1 MLAYGTEVLTTVA
14 ITASGYWQFPP
25 FAYYNTTNPTYSL
38 DPTSGGYTAGGLPIP
53 VLTPADPGGPGKT
66 TWWGA
71 PRLHGFCNLGESAPS
86 MGPQQDVRAHFCL
99 GPDEPLDAPTQYAL
113 NRMAQTV
120 WYTLIICMQV
130 WHIWNVRTRNN
141 SLLQQG
147 IFSNPAVFGGIAW
160 ELSIMCIV
168 VYVPWS
174 YSLNNTLF
182 QAYEVHVC
190 SCLLTYYFTL
200 TYLLTH

>member
-1 MLAYGTEVLTTVA
+1 MVT
-14 ITASGYWQFPP
+14 
-25 FAYYNTTNPTYSL
+25 
-38 DPTSGGYTAGGLPIP
+38 
-53 VLTPADPGGPGKT
+53 
-66 TWWGA
+66 
-71 PRLHGFCNLGESAPS
+71 R
-86 MGPQQDVRAHFCL
+86 
-99 GPDEPLDAPTQYAL
+99 
-113 NRMAQTV
+113 
-120 WYTLIICMQV
+120 MQV

-182 QAYEVHVC
+182 QAYEVHV
-190 SCLLTYYFTL
+190 
-200 TYLLTH
+200 YLLTHLLFYSHLLAYSLGARHVLPGNASLHGLLLCLQRDGKQVLASKQVCE

>member
-1 MLAYGTEVLTTVA
+1 MVT
-14 ITASGYWQFPP
+14 
-25 FAYYNTTNPTYSL
+25 
-38 DPTSGGYTAGGLPIP
+38 
-53 VLTPADPGGPGKT
+53 
-66 TWWGA
+66 
-71 PRLHGFCNLGESAPS
+71 R
-86 MGPQQDVRAHFCL
+86 
-99 GPDEPLDAPTQYAL
+99 
-113 NRMAQTV
+113 
-120 WYTLIICMQV
+120 MQV

-182 QAYEVHVC
+182 QAYEVHVSC
-190 SCLLTYYFTL
+190 SVTYYFTL